1 MPGHAEGEAKR
12 EDTNAPTRVTGGR
25 GNVEE
30 KNGTKTKEHAIT
42 HTNNK
47 KKTVLPITFSYNQ
60 LAARHLKVI
69 GFIGDAKKVKKK
81 KKRKKQ
87 RAPGIH
93 FDRMEKSKTFALR

>member
-25 GNVEE
+25 GNVEG

-69 GFIGDAKKVKKK
+69 KFIGDAKKSKKEEKKK
-81 KKRKKQ
+81 ETK
-87 RAPGIH
+87 GSGH
-93 FDRMEKSKTFALR
+93 SF